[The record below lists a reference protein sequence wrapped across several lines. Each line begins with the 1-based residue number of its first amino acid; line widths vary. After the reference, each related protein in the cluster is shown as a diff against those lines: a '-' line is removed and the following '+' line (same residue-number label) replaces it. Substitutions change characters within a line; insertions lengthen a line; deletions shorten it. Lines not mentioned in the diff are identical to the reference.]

1 MDVMAQARAP
11 FRGWIKAATRVRQVS
26 DCEMEVSHM
35 VVTEPN
41 KVMVAGDW
49 HGNPYWAEQA
59 IKYAKRSGADMIVHV
74 GDYGFWTPSERTYAY
89 LLGSNQLLE
98 ELDMRLIWVDGNH
111 EDHSQLDECN
121 IPGGKPTVFG
131 DLDRIMHLPRGFR
144 WEWWGMTWMALGGAH
159 SVDRSW
165 RREGHDWWPGEVLSG
180 EQVEYASRPGGVDVI
195 VAHDAP
201 RGFAIP
207 GIGSGNEF
215 PSEDLLAAE
224 SHRGLVREVVDAT
237 KPSLFFHGHYHVNY
251 RARLE
256 REGGTTEIF
265 GLDRDNST
273 IARNTM
279 FLTREDLGQM
289 VSSR

>member
-1 MDVMAQARAP
+1 
-11 FRGWIKAATRVRQVS
+11 
-26 DCEMEVSHM
+26 M
-35 VVTEPN
+35 VIEPN

-59 IKYAKRSGADMIVHV
+59 IKYAKRNGVDTIVHV

-121 IPGGKPTVFG
+121 VPGGKPTVFG

-159 SVDRSW
+159 SINRSELT
-165 RREGHDWWPGEVLSG
+165 EGYDWWPGEFLTD
-180 EQVEYASRPGGVDVI
+180 EQVEYASRPGGVDVLI
-195 VAHDAP
+195 SHDAP
-201 RGFAIP
+201 TGADIP
-207 GIGSGNEF
+207 GIGANHQPKCAWTPG
-215 PSEDLLAAE
+215 DLVLAE
-224 SHRGLVREVVDAT
+224 EHRRIVRGVVDAT
-237 KPSLFFHGHYHVNY
+237 QPRVLIHGHYHVNY
-251 RARLE
+251 RAKLK

-279 FLTREDLGQM
+279 FLTREVLEK
-289 VSSR
+289 VINP